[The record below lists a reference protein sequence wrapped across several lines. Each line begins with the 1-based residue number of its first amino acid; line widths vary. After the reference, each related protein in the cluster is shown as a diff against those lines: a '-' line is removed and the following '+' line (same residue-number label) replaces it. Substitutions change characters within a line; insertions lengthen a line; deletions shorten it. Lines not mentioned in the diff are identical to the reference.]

1 MAAREI
7 ESFLRKFTYL
17 WSAGL
22 DAHLNVET
30 HAGQAWVSLHLC
42 LGHPP
47 GPLHVFATKQTRNSP
62 ARQRRCEQREA
73 ERKQNAEK
81 AKDVTGSAEE
91 AEEHPDQIEAGKV
104 SPDSVEEA
112 AKAKEAENATNKE
125 FDSNVAEKACS
136 DNVKCDQC
144 DSTFGNTR
152 GLKVHKRQVHK
163 IIPQLDGF
171 EDELDNDCEYTFES
185 DYGEEDIQYTLEE
198 MNIASKL
205 VSRVKIGNHRSANH
219 LCTISVSGDGWQ
231 WPVMNGL
238 QKEVIKNLKRS
249 PSSC

>member
-1 MAAREI
+1 MAARSRVI
-7 ESFLRKFTYL
+7 ESFLQKFKYL
-17 WSAGL
+17 WSAGI
-22 DAHLNVET
+22 DAHFNVET
-30 HAGQAWVSLHLC
+30 YAGQAWVSLHLR
-42 LGHPP
+42 LGHSP
-47 GPLHVFATKQTRNSP
+47 GPLQTRNSP
-62 ARQRRCEQREA
+62 ARQRCSERREA

-112 AKAKEAENATNKE
+112 AKAKEAENATNKQ
-125 FDSNVAEKACS
+125 FDSNVGEKARS

-152 GLKVHKRQVHK
+152 GLKVHKGRVHK

-198 MNIASKL
+198 MNIASKV

-219 LCTISVSGDGWQ
+219 LCTISVSNSGDGWQ
-231 WPVMNGL
+231 WPIMNGL